1 MSTRLL
7 LAAAMLLA
15 YVALCAWIAWRW
27 QQGKAALLA
36 SVSNV
41 SDPLATTL
49 VVHASQ
55 TGTAEHLALQTAQG
69 LRAQG
74 QAVRLLALNALT
86 ADMLAKAKCAWF
98 IVSTYG
104 EGDAP
109 DGASVFA
116 DQQMQPSHHTP
127 TLGDLHCG
135 VLALGDR
142 QYEQFCAFGHRLH
155 GWLRERGAQAAF
167 EPVEVNNGDPVALAQ
182 WQKLL
187 ALGDDLGLVE
197 AEFSGWKVT
206 ERVHTNPG
214 SQGNPLHWLT
224 LVPAAGALPDW
235 QAGDLLQLIPHA
247 PSDANAAAS
256 ALAPREYSIASVP
269 AQGAVQLLVRHER
282 QATANGGWQLG
293 LASTQLCESQPGN
306 RWQVRVR
313 PHTGFRIQS
322 NAQRPLILIGNGS
335 GLAGLHAHI
344 QARSQQIEAVRP
356 DTWLIYGERQRATDA
371 WFAPQWQRWLDD
383 GSLQHLSLSYSRDG
397 SVIRYVQDMVRQEA
411 VQLRSWIERGAA
423 IYLCGSLQGMASD
436 VDIALR
442 DILGT
447 DCVNQLQLE
456 GRLRRDVY

>member
-15 YVALCAWIAWRW
+15 YVALCARIAWRW
-27 QQGKAALLA
+27 QQDKAALLA
-36 SVSNV
+36 SVSTV

-116 DQQMQPSHHTP
+116 DQQMQPGQHTP
-127 TLGDLHCG
+127 TLGGLQCG

-142 QYEQFCAFGHRLH
+142 QYDQFCAFGHRLYD
-155 GWLRERGAQAAF
+155 WLCERGAQAAF
-167 EPVEVNNGDPVALAQ
+167 EPVEVNNGDSVALAQ
-182 WQKLL
+182 WQNLL
-187 ALGDDLGLVE
+187 ALGADLGV
-197 AEFSGWKVT
+197 AATAFSNWQVT

-224 LVPAAGALPDW
+224 LVPTASPLPDW

-247 PSDANAAAS
+247 TGGTHSANTP
-256 ALAPREYSIASVP
+256 APREYSIASVP
-269 AQGAVQLLVRHER
+269 AQGAIQLLVRHER
-282 QATANGGWQLG
+282 QALADGGWQLG
-293 LASTQLCESQPGN
+293 LASTQLCESQPGDS
-306 RWQVRVR
+306 WQVCVR
-313 PHTGFRIQS
+313 PHAGFRIQS
-322 NAQRPLILIGNGS
+322 NAQRPLVLIGNGS

-344 QARSQQIEAVRP
+344 QARRQQQQAVRS
-356 DTWLIYGERQRATDA
+356 DTWLIYGERQRAHDA
-371 WFAPQWQRWLDD
+371 WFAPEWQRWLDD

-397 SVIRYVQDMVRQEA
+397 GDIRYVQDIVRQEA
-411 VQLRSWIERGAA
+411 VRLRSWIDSGAA

-436 VDIALR
+436 VDAALR
-442 DILGT
+442 DILGA
-447 DCVNQLQLE
+447 DCVNQLLLE